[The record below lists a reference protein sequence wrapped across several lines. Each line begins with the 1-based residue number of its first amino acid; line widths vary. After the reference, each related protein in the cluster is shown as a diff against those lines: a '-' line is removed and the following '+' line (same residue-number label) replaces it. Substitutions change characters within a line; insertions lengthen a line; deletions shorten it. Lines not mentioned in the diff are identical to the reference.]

1 MTSSLDIALS
11 VAVDLGLSVFPC
23 KETLKEKGKVSKRP
37 YTENGFKDASRE
49 EVQIRKWWGNHP
61 NALVG
66 VPTGPKTG
74 ILVVDIDQSSE
85 KSGEASFNKLQIED
99 PETTQTRTVS
109 GGRHLIFA
117 YPEPYDIRN
126 NASTKLGKDIDVRG
140 DGGYIIWA
148 GSKTVLGDYAY
159 REGYSPGEKGFQP
172 LPERL
177 QDILTGKIKINS
189 DSETSGHIIPNG
201 QRNDTLFK
209 EAVRLAGKG
218 VDKGVVA
225 QHVFSR
231 MQDCQGG
238 FPSTEAL
245 TVINSATKI
254 GHANAPPFTDLGNA
268 ERFARDHSSHVIY
281 CMDQRRW
288 YCWDGNRW
296 KPDPAKVQQCAKET
310 TRNMLAEPSY
320 SEQHRS
326 ALTQWQRQSE
336 SNGKQKAMIEL
347 AASEHKLVKQSTDLD
362 RHLHLFN
369 AADGTIDLH
378 TGEVKVPDRSDLLT
392 CISDAHAKADNACP
406 KWTQFI
412 SEIMLDDKKQI
423 DYLQRL
429 CGYMMSGNRSEQ
441 IIIYLQGD
449 GANGK
454 SVFIDV
460 LSHVFGDYAGSIS
473 ARALIDR
480 ANGAIPSDI
489 AAIAGKRLVTMSE
502 FPERTYINTTTVK
515 AITGGDKV
523 TARHLYKDW
532 FEFKPQFQLLCAMN
546 ELPKVFEND
555 EAYLRRVRIIPFRRV
570 FNGTAIDRNLSCKLK
585 AEADG
590 ILQWCLEGAR
600 LYKKQGLEPT
610 PLMLEV
616 LEEYRRKSDPV
627 AEFVRVCIVRKG
639 GQSFHSLDDL
649 VREVR
654 QYLAQEDLPTPD
666 ESTIKKSLRRW
677 LGDIK
682 QHRTSNGRVRGYF
695 GLAVEVPMDADV
707 PF

>member
-1 MTSSLDIALS
+1 MTDMLKVALS
-11 VAVDLGLSVFPC
+11 VVRGLGLPAFPC
-23 KETLKEKGKVSKRP
+23 RETLDEKGKVRKSP
-37 YTENGFKDASRE
+37 YTKNGYKAASKNE
-49 EVQIRKWWGNHP
+49 EQIRLWWRRFP

-66 VPTGPKTG
+66 VPTGPSTG
-74 ILVVDIDQSSE
+74 ILVVDIDQSSH
-85 KSGEASFNKLQIED
+85 KDGEAPFNKLQVED
-99 PETTQTRTVS
+99 PETIQTRTVS

-117 YPEPYDIRN
+117 YPEPHNIRN
-126 NASTKLGKDIDVRG
+126 NASTKLGEHIDIRG
-140 DGGYIIWA
+140 DGGYVIWA
-148 GSKTVLGDYAY
+148 GSKTVLGDYTY
-159 REGYSPGEKGFQP
+159 REGYSPNEKGFQP

-177 QDILTGKIKINS
+177 LDILTGKIKIKP
-189 DSETSGHIIPNG
+189 DSETSGYTIPEG

-218 VDKGVVA
+218 VTKGVVA

-254 GHANAPPFTDLGNA
+254 GYANAPPFTDLGNA
-268 ERFARDHSSHVIY
+268 ERFARDHSGHVIY

-296 KPDPAKVQQCAKET
+296 KPDPASVQQCAKET
-310 TRNMLAEPSY
+310 TRNMLTEPSY
-320 SEQHRS
+320 SEEHRS

-336 SNGKQKAMIEL
+336 SHGKQKAMIEL
-347 AASEHKLVKQSTDLD
+347 AASEHKLVKQSTVLD

-378 TGEVKVPDRSDLLT
+378 TGEVKVPDRSDLIT

-406 KWTQFI
+406 KWTRFVN
-412 SEIMLDDKKQI
+412 EVMRDDQLQI

-429 CGYMMSGNRSEQ
+429 CGYMMSGNRNEQ

-570 FNGTAIDRNLSCKLK
+570 FDGPEKDRNLSGKLK

-600 LYKKQGLEPT
+600 LYKKQGLSPT
-610 PLMLEV
+610 SLMVEV

-627 AEFVRVCIVRKG
+627 AEFVRVCIFRKG

-695 GLAVEVPMDADV
+695 GLAVEVPRDDDV

>member
-1 MTSSLDIALS
+1 MTEMLNVALS
-11 VAVDLGLSVFPC
+11 VVRELGLPVFPC
-23 KETLKEKGKVSKRP
+23 RETLDEKGKVRKSPYKKSGYKAASK
-37 YTENGFKDASRE
+37 NE
-49 EVQIRKWWGNHP
+49 EQVRLWWRKFP

-66 VPTGPKTG
+66 VPAGSKTG
-74 ILVVDIDQSSE
+74 ILVVYIDQSSE
-85 KSGEASFNKLQIED
+85 KSGEASFDKLQIED
-99 PETTQTRTVS
+99 PETTQTITVS

-117 YPEPYDIRN
+117 YPEPHNIRN
-126 NASTKLGKDIDVRG
+126 NVSTRLGEHIDVRG
-140 DGGYIIWA
+140 DGGYVIWA

-159 REGYSPGEKGFQP
+159 REGYSPNEKGFQP
-172 LPERL
+172 LTERL
-177 QDILTGKIKINS
+177 LDILTGKIKIKP
-189 DSETSGHIIPNG
+189 DIQTSSLMIPEG

-209 EAVRLAGKG
+209 EAVHLAGKG

-231 MQDCQGG
+231 IQDCEGG
-238 FPSTEAL
+238 FPGTEAL

-268 ERFARDHSSHVIY
+268 ERFVREHSGYVIY
-281 CMDQRRW
+281 CIDQRRW

-296 KPDPAKVQQCAKET
+296 KPDLATVQQRAKET
-310 TRNMLAEPSY
+310 TRNMLTEASY
-320 SEQHRS
+320 SEEHRS
-326 ALTQWQRQSE
+326 ALNKWQRQSE
-336 SNGKQKAMIEL
+336 SHCKQKAMIEL
-347 AASEHKLVKQSTDLD
+347 AAFEPKLVKQSTDLD

-378 TGEVKVPDRSDLLT
+378 TGEVKVPDRSDLIT
-392 CISDAHAKADNACP
+392 CISDAHAKPDNGCP
-406 KWTQFI
+406 KWTRFI
-412 SEIMLDDKKQI
+412 SEVMLDDEKQI

-429 CGYMMSGNRSEQ
+429 CGYMMSGNRNEQ

-570 FNGTAIDRNLSCKLK
+570 FDGTEIDRNLSDKLK

-600 LYKKQGLEPT
+600 RYKKQGLEST
-610 PLMLEV
+610 SLMVEV

-627 AEFVRVCIVRKG
+627 AEFVRLCVVRKG
-639 GQSFHSLDDL
+639 GQSFHLIDDL
-649 VREVR
+649 VGEVR
-654 QYLAQEDLPTPD
+654 KYLTQEDLPIPD
-666 ESTIKKSLRRW
+666 ESSIKKSLRRL
-677 LGDIK
+677 LGDIQ

-695 GLAVEVPMDADV
+695 GLSVEVPRDDDV